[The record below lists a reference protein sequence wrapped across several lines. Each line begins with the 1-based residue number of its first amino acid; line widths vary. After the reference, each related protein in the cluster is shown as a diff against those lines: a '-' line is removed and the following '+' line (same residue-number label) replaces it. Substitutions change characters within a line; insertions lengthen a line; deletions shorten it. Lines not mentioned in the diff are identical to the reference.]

1 MATILRELPGQT
13 RVPFLP
19 PERVR
24 RLRDARV
31 RATVAHAAATV
42 PYYRDLFRERGI
54 DPREV
59 RTAEDLLELPL
70 LDKEA
75 VRAEA
80 ARFRSEREPGAARL
94 RTWGSTGLALDVWH
108 DRRSLLANV
117 AYSERERAVDCAFV
131 GRRTRYAILLITR
144 SGSTPRTIHAFY
156 AGASFRPLRPRRH
169 YLSVEA
175 DVDAIVEEI
184 GRVRPA
190 VVEGYGAHLE
200 AVFRTL
206 AARGAELPHR
216 PAVVHY
222 GAERMEPAGR
232 ALIEQ
237 RFGIP
242 VVAHYS
248 AAESLKIGFT
258 CERRDGYHLH
268 EDLCHVSIRRP
279 DGRPTAGGEVGE
291 VVVSNLVNRATVLLN
306 YRLGD
311 LAAIS
316 GRRCPCGR
324 TSAMLEELEGRV
336 ARIIHLPDGTLVH
349 EAAIGTAILASQEIV
364 RSRLVQLE
372 PARFELLLETHDA
385 AAFERATSVIV
396 PRLRDVLRGAEV
408 VTARAASLA
417 PEGGGKATPI
427 VVLPEQARSEPR

>member
-1 MATILRELPGQT
+1 MWTILRELPGQT
-13 RVPFLP
+13 RRPFLP
-19 PERVR
+19 PERIR
-24 RLRDARV
+24 RLRDERV
-31 RATVAHAAATV
+31 RATVAHAAASV
-42 PYYRDLFRERGI
+42 PYYRDLFREREI
-54 DPREV
+54 DPRDI
-59 RTAEDLLELPL
+59 RTADDLLELPL
-70 LDKEA
+70 LSKEA
-75 VRAEA
+75 VRAEPE
-80 ARFRSEREPGAARL
+80 RFRSEREAGAACL
-94 RTWGSTGLALDVWH
+94 RTWGSTGLAMDVWH

-117 AYSERERAVDCAFV
+117 AYGERERAVDCAFV
-131 GRRTRYAILLITR
+131 GRRTRYRILLITR

-175 DVDAIVEEI
+175 DPDAVVEEI
-184 GRVRPA
+184 ERVRPA

-200 AVFRTL
+200 AVFRAL
-206 AARGAELPHR
+206 SVRGVELPHR

-222 GAERMEPAGR
+222 GAERMEPQGR

-258 CERRDGYHLH
+258 CERRNGYHLH
-268 EDLCHVSIRRP
+268 EDLCHLSIRSP
-279 DGRPTAGGEVGE
+279 DGRPAAEGEVGE
-291 VVVSNLVNRATVLLN
+291 VVISNLVNRATVLLN

-311 LAAIS
+311 LAALRA
-316 GRRCPCGR
+316 RRCPCGR
-324 TSAMLEELEGRV
+324 TSALLEELEGRV

-349 EAAIGTAILASQEIV
+349 EAAVGAAILASHEIV
-364 RSRLVQLE
+364 RSRLVQVE

-396 PRLRDVLRGAEV
+396 PRLREVLRGADV
-408 VTARAASLA
+408 VTTRAASLA

-427 VVLPEQARSEPR
+427 VVLPE

>member
-1 MATILRELPGQT
+1 MWTILRELPGQT

-19 PERVR
+19 PERVDN
-24 RLRDARV
+24 LRDERV

-42 PYYRDLFRERGI
+42 PYYRDLFCERDI
-54 DPREV
+54 DPRDI
-59 RTAEDLLELPL
+59 RTADDLLELPL
-70 LDKEA
+70 LSKEA
-75 VRAEA
+75 VLA
-80 ARFRSEREPGAARL
+80 APERFRSEREAGAVCL
-94 RTWGSTGLALDVWH
+94 RTWGSTGLAMDVWH

-117 AYSERERAVDCAFV
+117 AYGERERAVDRAFV
-131 GRRTRYAILLITR
+131 GRRTRYRILLITR
-144 SGSTPRTIHAFY
+144 TGSTPSKIHSFY

-175 DVDAIVEEI
+175 DPDAVVEEI

-190 VVEGYGAHLE
+190 VIEGYGAHLE
-200 AVFRTL
+200 AVFRAL
-206 AARGAELPHR
+206 AVRGVELPHH

-222 GAERMEPAGR
+222 GAERMEPQGR

-258 CERRDGYHLH
+258 CEHRDGYHLH
-268 EDLCHVSIRRP
+268 VDLCHVSTRRP
-279 DGRPTAGGEVGE
+279 DGRLAAEGEVGE
-291 VVVSNLVNRATVLLN
+291 IVISNLVNRATVLLN

-311 LAAIS
+311 LAALRA
-316 GRRCPCGR
+316 GQCPCGR
-324 TSAMLEELEGRV
+324 TSALIEELDGRV

-349 EAAIGTAILASQEIV
+349 EAAVGAAILASDAIV
-364 RSRLVQLE
+364 RSRLVQHE
-372 PARFELLLETHDA
+372 PARFELLLETDDA
-385 AAFERATSVIV
+385 AAFERATAVIV
-396 PRLRDVLRGAEV
+396 PRLREVLRGAEV
-408 VTARAASLA
+408 VTSRAASLA

-427 VVLPEQARSEPR
+427 VVLPE